1 MSGGC
6 RNGLLSPLAARSTLN
21 AVPQSDLYTVREL
34 LIGLKRNIKSGL
46 GSIRNFGAFIDIR
59 FQGRY
64 NVVNVDEEVVI
75 LRSPLPADVPVSLSL
90 QPFEFF
96 QISALVKV
104 ALTGGDGEKADQ
116 QTDRKRQ
123 ELESCVQGCVIAN
136 RRSHASCE
144 HLSMRAQ

>member
-59 FQGRY
+59 FQGCY

-104 ALTGGDGEKADQ
+104 ALTGGEGRKQ
-116 QTDRKRQ
+116 INRQTGRDK
-123 ELESCVQGCVIAN
+123 S
-136 RRSHASCE
+136 
-144 HLSMRAQ
+144 